1 MRKASSSLRWLV
13 VALVSAGALV
23 VPAAASRSIAHAEDA
38 PLAPGAT
45 LVARVDVEIE
55 KVVIAK
61 ASRLEVTAASDKTAD
76 VALPDGH
83 VLHKIPKARILYFFD
98 VVR

>member
-1 MRKASSSLRWLV
+1 MREASSLRWIVAAAV
-13 VALVSAGALV
+13 VAGALV
-23 VPAAASRSIAHAEDA
+23 EPAVASRSIARAEDA

-45 LVARVDVEIE
+45 LIARVDVEIE

-61 ASRLEVTAASDKTAD
+61 ASRLEVTAASEKTAD
-76 VALPDGH
+76 VVLPDGH